1 LGNFYSLPLGTAEVT
16 LLELTTAFAPFA
28 NGGMKVEPI
37 AIRRVLDAKGN
48 ILFENQ
54 PHRTKV
60 LDEKIAF
67 LMTDML
73 KGVLAEGG
81 TAVSAASI
89 LHRPA
94 AGKSGTSQTGIN
106 AHLIGY
112 TPDLL
117 AGLYIGDDFEQPL
130 ETTGGALAAP
140 LWAEFMEAAL
150 HDIPARD
157 FPIPPGVN
165 KKTICV
171 HSGLLQS
178 QSCRGPGYDEY
189 FIDGTAPVEQCNFL
203 NCPHCLP
210 DYWWP
215 WLQDQYRRQP

>member
-1 LGNFYSLPLGTAEVT
+1 MRGFH
-16 LLELTTAFAPFA
+16 F
-28 NGGMKVEPI
+28 
-37 AIRRVLDAKGN
+37 
-48 ILFENQ
+48 
-54 PHRTKV
+54 
-60 LDEKIAF
+60 
-67 LMTDML
+67 
-73 KGVLAEGG
+73 
-81 TAVSAASI
+81 
-89 LHRPA
+89 
-94 AGKSGTSQTGIN
+94 TSTGSRQVRHLQTGIN
-106 AHLIGY
+106 AHLIGH
-112 TPDLL
+112 PDLL

-178 QSCRGPGYDEY
+178 QGCRGPGYDEY

-215 WLQDQYRRQP
+215 WLQDQYRRQPLYMPLATVLIICNPVGGQPRCRPGNHCHPSSGKANIIFSGISP